1 MNYWSMPSLRERQKA
16 MKEKINYVE
25 SIIKEI
31 CKYYSLTAEQVK
43 GKSRKREI
51 VKARFISIY
60 IIKNETDF
68 TLSAIGR
75 IFNRDHST
83 ILHSIKIINNTL
95 TLRYDTDISDELREI
110 KKIINN
116 LTY

>member
-1 MNYWSMPSLRERQKA
+1 MNYWSMPSLRERQKV
-16 MKEKINYVE
+16 MKEKINYADNIVN
-25 SIIKEI
+25 EI
-31 CKYYSLTAEQVK
+31 SQYYKLGVDLIK

-51 VKARFISIY
+51 VKARFIAIY
-60 IIKNETDF
+60 LIRSDTDF

-75 IFNRDHST
+75 MFNRDHST
-83 ILHSIKIINNTL
+83 ILYSIRIINNTL
-95 TLRYDTDISDELREI
+95 TLKYDTDISDDLREI

>member
-16 MKEKINYVE
+16 NRQKINYVDN
-25 SIIKEI
+25 IIKEI
-31 CKYYSLTAEQVK
+31 CKFYSLSYEDITS
-43 GKSRKREI
+43 KSRKREI
-51 VKARFISIY
+51 VKARFIAIY
-60 IIKNETDF
+60 LIRTETDYV
-68 TLSAIGR
+68 LSQIGKL
-75 IFNRDHST
+75 FNRDHST

-95 TLRYDTDISDELREI
+95 TLKYDTDISDEMQEI

>member
-25 SIIKEI
+25 NIIKEI
-31 CKYYSLTAEQVK
+31 CKYYSLTGDQIK

-60 IIKNETDF
+60 IIKN
-68 TLSAIGR
+68 
-75 IFNRDHST
+75 
-83 ILHSIKIINNTL
+83 
-95 TLRYDTDISDELREI
+95 
-110 KKIINN
+110 
-116 LTY
+116 